1 MKKIIGLLTSL
12 IILLG
17 LVACGNDEATDSTG
31 DTTDDTP
38 TTAWDRIS
46 EEGTLVVGTSG
57 TYRPVTYYNEENTLT
72 GYDVE
77 VIRAIGDYLELD
89 VQFETMDFDG
99 ILPALRNEQIDIA
112 ANDFTITDERLEIFD
127 FTEPYKYSYG
137 SIIIRREDYDNYE
150 DANDLEGVPVALG
163 SLTSNYAR
171 FAEEIGADGI
181 AYDGGTEAI
190 LRDILNGN
198 RDAYLNDRL
207 VLARTV
213 EEFGED
219 ALIVH
224 DQVKYH
230 ATTSAIPTL
239 KGNDELVEKLNEAI
253 NALRED
259 GTLERLSVEFLGEDA
274 SEPVDSADV
283 VEFDI

>member
-1 MKKIIGLLTSL
+1 MKKGLGILISL
-12 IILLG
+12 IVLLG
-17 LVACGNDEATDSTG
+17 LVACANDEGTETG
-31 DTTDDTP
+31 SGEE

-46 EEGTLVVGTSG
+46 TDGTLVVGTSG

-77 VIRAIGDYLELD
+77 VIRAIADYLALD
-89 VQFETMDFDG
+89 VRFETMDFDG

-112 ANDFTITDERLEIFD
+112 ANDFTITDERLEIFA

-137 SIIIRREDYDNYE
+137 SIIIRQEDYDAYT
-150 DANDLEGVPVALG
+150 DATDLEGVPVALG
-163 SLTSNYAR
+163 SLTSNYAS

-198 RDAYLNDRL
+198 RDAYLNDRH
-207 VLARTV
+207 VLARTI
-213 EEFGED
+213 EEFGEES
-219 ALIVH
+219 LIVH

-239 KGNDELVEKLNEAI
+239 KGNDVLVQKLNEAI
-253 NALRED
+253 HALRSD
-259 GTLERLSVEFLGEDA
+259 GTLERLSIEFLGEDA
-274 SEPVDSADV
+274 SEPVDRADV